1 MKRGSFFAR
10 TYGAA
15 GGRLPPLRKRYYNQ
29 MTVGA
34 DSIRPPCVSTMQN
47 TIHIAPR
54 PIWAF
59 GWPAIHKKNH
69 PLQGNGWRWC
79 KAPYFLL
86 ISLEYLAKYT
96 VRIKKHSTLGT

>member
-1 MKRGSFFAR
+1 MKRGSFLR
-10 TYGAA
+10 VSMEKR
-15 GGRLPPLRKRYYNQ
+15 GGKLPSLRKRYYNQ

-34 DSIRPPCVSTMQN
+34 DSIRLPCVSTMQD

-59 GWPAIHKKNH
+59 GWPTIQKSH

>member
-1 MKRGSFFAR
+1 MKRGSFFLR
-10 TYGAA
+10 VGMEKRAA
-15 GGRLPPLRKRYYNQ
+15 
-29 MTVGA
+29 
-34 DSIRPPCVSTMQN
+34 DCRPY
-47 TIHIAPR
+47 
-54 PIWAF
+54 
-59 GWPAIHKKNH
+59 AIVKSLFPNKKNH

>member
-1 MKRGSFFAR
+1 MKRGSFFCA
-10 TYGAA
+10 YVWES
-15 GGRLPPLRKRYYNQ
+15 GRQ
-29 MTVGA
+29 
-34 DSIRPPCVSTMQN
+34 
-47 TIHIAPR
+47 IAVLILLWDP
-54 PIWAF
+54 F
-59 GWPAIHKKNH
+59 FQTKNH

>member
-10 TYGAA
+10 IYVKAC
-15 GGRLPPLRKRYYNQ
+15 GRLPSLFY
-29 MTVGA
+29 
-34 DSIRPPCVSTMQN
+34 
-47 TIHIAPR
+47 
-54 PIWAF
+54 F
-59 GWPAIHKKNH
+59 GIPFSKQKNH

-86 ISLEYLAKYT
+86 ISLEYWAKDT

>member
-10 TYGAA
+10 MYGKT
-15 GGRLPPLRKRYYNQ
+15 GGRLPSLCYCGISFSKQ
-29 MTVGA
+29 
-34 DSIRPPCVSTMQN
+34 
-47 TIHIAPR
+47 
-54 PIWAF
+54 
-59 GWPAIHKKNH
+59 KNH